1 MRSGIHPPQS
11 SAGQAFVRKRSSCG
25 DATRPDAGLAGITG
39 LLNRAESGLSWCS
52 CVVVQLPR
60 HCEGEPEMTEL
71 QILAR
76 NTQALKE
83 LLRVAWRDLAN
94 PMLTPFERREAR
106 NQINQYAADLRH
118 HLALMEAEQRR

>member
-1 MRSGIHPPQS
+1 
-11 SAGQAFVRKRSSCG
+11 
-25 DATRPDAGLAGITG
+25 
-39 LLNRAESGLSWCS
+39 
-52 CVVVQLPR
+52 VQLPR

-118 HLALMEAEQRR
+118 HLALMEAEQRRLREQSAARSESRGFEMPNFRILA

>member
-1 MRSGIHPPQS
+1 
-11 SAGQAFVRKRSSCG
+11 
-25 DATRPDAGLAGITG
+25 
-39 LLNRAESGLSWCS
+39 
-52 CVVVQLPR
+52 
-60 HCEGEPEMTEL
+60 MTEL

-118 HLALMEAEQRR
+118 HLALMEAEQRRLREQSAARSESRGFEMPSFRILA

>member
-1 MRSGIHPPQS
+1 
-11 SAGQAFVRKRSSCG
+11 
-25 DATRPDAGLAGITG
+25 
-39 LLNRAESGLSWCS
+39 
-52 CVVVQLPR
+52 
-60 HCEGEPEMTEL
+60 MTEL

-118 HLALMEAEQRR
+118 HLALMEAERQRLREQSSARSESRGFEMPNFRILA